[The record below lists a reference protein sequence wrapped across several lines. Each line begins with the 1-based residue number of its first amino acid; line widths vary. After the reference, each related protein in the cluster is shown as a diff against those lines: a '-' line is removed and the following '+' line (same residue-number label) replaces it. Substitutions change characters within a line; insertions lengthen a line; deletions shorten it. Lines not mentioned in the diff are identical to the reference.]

1 MKTLKIT
8 LLLAVF
14 VLTISALSIN
24 KETTTETETVNIEK
38 YQELKKE
45 TIMVASVVKG
55 KAKTPGQQ

>member
-24 KETTTETETVNIEK
+24 KETTTETETVSIEK

-55 KAKTPGQQ
+55 KAKTPPNQ

>member
-24 KETTTETETVNIEK
+24 KETTTEAETVSIEK
-38 YQELKKE
+38 YQELKKDTH
-45 TIMVASVVKG
+45 TIAQVVKKG
-55 KAKTPGQQ
+55 KKTGQQ

>member
-24 KETTTETETVNIEK
+24 KETKTETNVVDVEQ

-45 TIMVASVVKG
+45 TDMVATLIKKKVK
-55 KAKTPGQQ
+55 PNNQ

>member
-24 KETTTETETVNIEK
+24 KEPKTVDIEK
-38 YQELKKE
+38 YQELKKD
-45 TIMVASVVKG
+45 TDVMATLIK
-55 KAKTPGQQ
+55 KDRQKPPPQNL

>member
-24 KETTTETETVNIEK
+24 KETKTETNVVDVEQ

-45 TIMVASVVKG
+45 TVMVAELIKRNKETG
-55 KAKTPGQQ
+55 KQ

>member
-24 KETTTETETVNIEK
+24 KEPKTETNVVDVEQ

-45 TIMVASVVKG
+45 TIMVADIVKG
-55 KAKTPGQQ
+55 SKKRGNQ